1 MPCAIGL
8 LDPIKLYNADYMLP
22 VITRLH
28 LWRTYASAL
37 PSDDQ
42 ECSANAQTVV
52 GPREASGTSKGSE
65 GSRFQEFSIVAVR
78 RLY

>member
-1 MPCAIGL
+1 MPYTIGP
-8 LDPIKLYNADYMLP
+8 LDSIQPYHEDYMLQ

-28 LWRTYASAL
+28 LWRTYASTL

-52 GPREASGTSKGSE
+52 GAHEASGTSKGSE
-65 GSRFQEFSIVAVR
+65 GSR
-78 RLY
+78 